1 MINKER
7 LQEVLATYKQN
18 FVGQWWDGEKY
29 KWEAIKGFQDNWDIN
44 APDFADML
52 DRSLKKTRNLLDSGQ
67 YFARKMIIEIAQTS
81 PEKVRALF
89 VDLFDENK
97 DVIERIMAFNQQ
109 VSVVFQEQKKAAYK
123 NHYQD
128 VRAITTYL
136 WLRYPDKYYVYKSTV
151 AKAAVE
157 GLDSNLIIKG
167 RNKED
172 NLRKFLRLYDEVN
185 EAIKEDEEL
194 KKLLQDSITPECYPD
209 PELRTLTVDL
219 GYYISKLPTKE
230 DESEEEVKEQSDAL
244 DEVACAEAAEEIKT
258 SSPYTAQDFLS
269 DVYMTEEKYKYI
281 VDVLKKKKNIILQG
295 APGVG
300 KTYAAIRLAW
310 SMMGEKDDERI
321 KFVQFHQNYSYED
334 FVMGYKPENDGFKL
348 KAGIFKRF
356 SEKAQQNPD
365 RDYFF
370 IIDEIN
376 RGNMSKIFG
385 ELLMAIESDHRGEA
399 VTLAYDGS
407 EFSVPKNLYIIG
419 MMNTADRSIA
429 MIDYALRRRFAF
441 VEMEPGFDSEGFIG
455 KKPTHEKF
463 DLLISKIKDLNVKI
477 ALDKSLGR
485 GFCIGHSYFCN
496 LPTDDIE
503 NRLREIVDYEI
514 IPMLNEYWFD
524 EPSEVQVWADA
535 LHNAL
540 K

>member
-7 LQEVLATYKQN
+7 LQEVLVTYKQN

-52 DRSLKKTRNLLDSGQ
+52 DRSLKKTENLLCSFH
-67 YFARKMIIEIAQTS
+67 YYPRAMIFELAKVS
-81 PEKVRALF
+81 PEKVRQMF
-89 VDLFDENK
+89 TDLFDE
-97 DVIERIMAFNQQ
+97 D
-109 VSVVFQEQKKAAYK
+109 
-123 NHYQD
+123 QD
-128 VRAITTYL
+128 VVKRVTAFKEQASELLVQQGRHEDHHFQDERAITTYL
-136 WLRYPDKYYVYKSTV
+136 WLRYPDKYYIYKSTV
-151 AKAAVE
+151 AKAVVE
-157 GLDSNLIIKG
+157 GLDSDLSIKG
-167 RNKED
+167 RNQED

-194 KKLLQDSITPECYPD
+194 KTLLQNSITPECYPD
-209 PELRTLTVDL
+209 PELKTLTVDL
-219 GYYISKLPTKE
+219 GYYISKLPAKE
-230 DESEEEVKEQSDAL
+230 DESEKEVKEQSDAL
-244 DEVACAEAAEEIKT
+244 DEVACVAAEEIKT

-269 DVYMTEEKYKYI
+269 DVYMTEEKYKYM

-370 IIDEIN
+370 IMDEIN